1 MITIHGASDDL
12 IEIGGDIEEEF
23 SADEEGY
30 LFFSDGT
37 LLKIVYESS
46 GFWRIHLFKQGRA
59 RFSKVEGANEETD
72 YSDKITLDGDIRWVG
87 YGKQWTPK

>member
-37 LLKIVYESS
+37 LLKIAYEGS
-46 GFWRIHLFKQGRA
+46 GFWRIHLFKSGTA
-59 RFSKVEGANEETD
+59 KFSKVEGTDSDSD
-72 YSDKITLDGDIRWVG
+72 YSDKVALEGDIKWVG
-87 YGKQWTPK
+87 YGQQWTPK